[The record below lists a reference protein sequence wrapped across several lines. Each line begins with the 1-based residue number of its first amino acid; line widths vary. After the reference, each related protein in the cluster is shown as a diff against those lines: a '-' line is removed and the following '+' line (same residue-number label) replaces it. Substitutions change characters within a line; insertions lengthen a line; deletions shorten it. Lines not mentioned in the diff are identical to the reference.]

1 MKKRFLLILLLM
13 TVAGLAGAQTIAER
27 LPEQTPTVQERL
39 SDGTA
44 LPNPEQQ
51 FQNMQYVNLLN
62 RQNDL
67 LSDRVIALSLSM
79 GGGFLSGVMT
89 SLAQSGYTNSAVAT
103 LLIAS
108 SATALVGGVWM
119 IINEYQLISNRK
131 KINNNLTLRYGPTG
145 VALQF

>member
-1 MKKRFLLILLLM
+1 MKKYFFLMLVLM

-44 LPNPEQQ
+44 LPNPERK
-51 FQNMQYVNLLN
+51 FQNIQYVELLN

-67 LSDRVIALSLSM
+67 LSDRVIALSLSI
-79 GGGFLSGVMT
+79 GGGFLSGVMA
-89 SLAQSGYTNSAVAT
+89 SLAENGYTNSAVAT

>member
-27 LPEQTPTVQERL
+27 LPEQTPTVQDRL

-51 FQNMQYVNLLN
+51 FQNMQYVDLLN

-67 LSDRVIALSLSM
+67 LSDRVIAISLSL
-79 GGGFLSGVMT
+79 GGGFLTGLT
-89 SLAQSGYTNSAVAT
+89 ASLINGGSADTFTAT
-103 LLIAS
+103 LYIFSA
-108 SATALVGGVWM
+108 ATALVGSVWLTV
-119 IINEYQLISNRK
+119 NEFQLISNKK
-131 KINNNLTLRYGPTG
+131 KINDNLTLRYGPDG

>member
-1 MKKRFLLILLLM
+1 MKKYFFLMLVLM

-27 LPEQTPTVQERL
+27 LPAQNSTVQERL

-51 FQNMQYVNLLN
+51 FQNMQYVDLLN

-67 LSDRVIALSLSM
+67 LSVRVIALSLSI

-103 LLIAS
+103 LLVVS
-108 SATALVGGVWM
+108 LTTSLVGGVWM

>member
-1 MKKRFLLILLLM
+1 MKKYFFLMLVLM

-27 LPEQTPTVQERL
+27 LPAQNPTVQERL

-51 FQNMQYVNLLN
+51 FQNMQYVDLLN

-67 LSDRVIALSLSM
+67 LSDRVIALSLSI

-103 LLIAS
+103 LLVVS
-108 SATALVGGVWM
+108 LTTSLVGGVWM